1 VENQVL
7 GWRLCGIRGATT
19 VSDNGS
25 ATVEAAVVELL
36 TTMQARNQFVPSE
49 ISSAIFTT
57 TPDLDTIFPSQ
68 VARKHL
74 SGWEHVPLLD
84 LAQLPVHGSLP
95 SCIRVLLQVNCEKA
109 QTEIHHVYL
118 RSAQNLRPDLL

>member
-1 VENQVL
+1 MENQVL

-19 VSDNGS
+19 VSDNGM
-25 ATVEAAVVELL
+25 ATIEHAVIELL
-36 TTMQARNQFVPSE
+36 TTMQERNQFAPSE

-57 TPDLDTIFPSQ
+57 TPDLVTIFPSQ
-68 VARKHL
+68 VARKCL
-74 SGWEHVPLLD
+74 PGWEHVPLLD

-109 QTEIHHVYL
+109 QTDIHHVYL